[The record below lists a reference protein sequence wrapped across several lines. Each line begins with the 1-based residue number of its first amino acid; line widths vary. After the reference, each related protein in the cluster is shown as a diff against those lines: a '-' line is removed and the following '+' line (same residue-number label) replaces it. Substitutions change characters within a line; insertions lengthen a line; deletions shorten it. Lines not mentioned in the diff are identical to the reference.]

1 MDHTGNRS
9 ADVTA
14 VPSLLRS
21 ILTGSIGFGAASLCV
36 FATVA
41 YAERWMYLN
50 LGLLGAYLAWT
61 VLFILLGGGVLGSL
75 VVRRWEMP
83 KFYLLFAAAFFAYA
97 AGWTVAYFI
106 LGGLVGEWIGSLAGS
121 LLMGLVFAAGF
132 GVASSV
138 YRLSAILFVA
148 NSLGYFFGSAVND
161 SVAGKPGML
170 LWGIIYGLCLGAG
183 LGTVLHFAQ
192 AAGARTSSHP
202 IKQLVAI
209 IAVVLCSGAAAA
221 APQPKVIRI
230 ASPDG
235 KLVVKFHLDVAGAP
249 HYAIQLNGR
258 SVLRDSRLGL
268 VRDDADFTHGMRL
281 VSASRMQAVVD
292 RYEILTAKRRINT
305 YRANKRVFHLQAAT
319 GQKMDIIFQV
329 SNDGVAFRYFLATNA
344 ATSAATNARLYRLN
358 SEASSFHF
366 LPGTRAWLQPMSVA
380 KTGWKE
386 SNPSYEES
394 YEKDIPAGTPSPT
407 GAGWVYPA
415 LFRSGD
421 TWLLVSETGLTR
433 SYCGT
438 RLRSESPDGEY
449 AVGFPDPR
457 EGFQGGAV
465 NPESKLPWLTPW
477 RIIAVGS
484 LKTIVE
490 STLGVDLADKP
501 LRPAN
506 SSIKPGKA
514 SWSWPLLG
522 DDQTTYEVQQRFID
536 YAAEMG
542 WRYCLIDALWDK
554 QIGYEKVKE
563 LVDYARGKGVGILL
577 WYNSAGDWNS
587 TPQTPRDL
595 MLTHQSRL
603 REFER
608 LKTMGVA
615 GLKID
620 FFGGDG
626 QSTIG
631 YYLDIIED
639 AAAYGFLLN
648 FHGSTLPRGWQ
659 RTYPHLM
666 TMEAIKG
673 LEFVTFEQKNA
684 DEEPAHAAMLPFT
697 RNVFDPMDFTP
708 MVLDRINRIQRRTT
722 SSYELALSVL
732 FTSGI
737 QHYAEIPEGMA
748 KAPAYVRDFLK
759 GVPSVWDDT
768 KFLDGYPGKF
778 VVLARRGEGRWYV
791 AGINGETTE
800 KKLQVKMDELGIR
813 GSGKLITDGA
823 VGNLSF
829 RQTMV
834 HLASAR
840 SLEVTLQ
847 PRGGFVLIVE

>member
-1 MDHTGNRS
+1 MENEGSRPI
-9 ADVTA
+9 DVVA
-14 VPSLLRS
+14 VPSLARS
-21 ILTGSIGFGAASLCV
+21 LLTGSLGFGAVSLCV

-41 YAERWMYLN
+41 YGERWMYLQ

-61 VLFILLGGGVLGSL
+61 ALFILLGGGVLGSL

-83 KFYLLFAAAFFAYA
+83 KFFLLFAAAFFAYA
-97 AGWTVAYFI
+97 AGWVVAYFF
-106 LGGLVGEWIGSLAGS
+106 LGPVMGEWIGSLAAS

-132 GVASSV
+132 GVTDSV

-148 NSLGYFFGSAVND
+148 NSLGYFVGSAVND
-161 SVAGKPGML
+161 SLEGRAGML
-170 LWGIIYGLCLGAG
+170 LWGLIYGLCLGAG
-183 LGTVLHFAQ
+183 IGAVLHLAQ
-192 AAGARTSSHP
+192 VRSVAVASNAV
-202 IKQLVAI
+202 KNLVAI
-209 IAVVLCSGAAAA
+209 IAVVLGTGSVSASS
-221 APQPKVIRI
+221 QPKMISI
-230 ASPDG
+230 PSPDG
-235 KLVVKFHLDVAGAP
+235 KLVVKFHLNTAGAP
-249 HYAIQLNGR
+249 YYSIQLDGR
-258 SVLRDSRLGL
+258 RVLRDSRLGL
-268 VRDDADFTHGMRL
+268 VRDDADFTHGLRL
-281 VSASRMQAVVD
+281 LYSSRIQPVRD
-292 RYEILTAKRRINT
+292 RYEILTAKRRVNT
-305 YRANKRVFHLQAAT
+305 YSANRKVFHLQTAA
-319 GQKMDIIFQV
+319 GQKTYIIFQV
-329 SNDGVAFRYFLATNA
+329 SNDGAAFRYFFPETDAKLH
-344 ATSAATNARLYRLN
+344 RLT
-358 SEASSFHF
+358 EEVSSFHF
-366 LPGTRAWLQPMSVA
+366 LPNTRAWLQPMSVA
-380 KTGWKE
+380 KSGWKE
-386 SNPSYEES
+386 SNPSYEEF

-421 TWLLVSETGLTR
+421 TWMLVSETGLSR

-465 NPESKLPWLTPW
+465 NPQSKLPWLTPW
-477 RIIAVGS
+477 RIIVVGS
-484 LKTIVE
+484 LKTVAE
-490 STLGVDLADKP
+490 SMLGVDLADKAM
-501 LRPAN
+501 RPAG
-506 SSIKPGKA
+506 SAIKPGKA

-522 DDQTTYEVQQRFID
+522 DDQTTYEVQKRFID

-554 QIGYEKVKE
+554 QIGYEKIKA

-595 MLTHQSRL
+595 MLTHESRV

-608 LKTMGVA
+608 LKAMGIA

-639 AAAYGFLLN
+639 ASAYGFLLN
-648 FHGSTLPRGWQ
+648 FHGATLPRGWQ

-666 TMEAIKG
+666 TMEAIRG

-708 MVLDRINRIQRRTT
+708 MVLDRINRIQRRT
-722 SSYELALSVL
+722 SSAFELALSVL

-737 QHYAEIPEGMA
+737 QHYAEIPDGMA
-748 KAPAYVRDFLK
+748 KAPAYVRDLLK

-800 KKLQVKMDELGIR
+800 QKLTLKMDELGIR
-813 GSGKLITDGA
+813 GSGILITDGA

-834 HLASAR
+834 HLASDKM
-840 SLEVTLQ
+840 LQVMLQ
-847 PRGGFVLIVE
+847 PRAGFVMVVE